1 MTLLTFVART
11 QKSAPHIYTHALKD
25 THTQMMKT
33 NCALSLGLGVNI
45 NFLSVAYGRDLL
57 LLGRETDKSLILIG
71 RKMRRCNGKRSL
83 LSYYIGEI
91 IQLCIFISQADCI
104 CSMVWLNGLFNQNAR
119 VKCDPHWWV
128 VT

>member
-1 MTLLTFVART
+1 MTVLTFAART

-33 NCALSLGLGVNI
+33 SCALSLGLSVNI
-45 NFLSVAYGRDLL
+45 SFLSVAYGCDLL
-57 LLGRETDKSLILIG
+57 LLGRETNKSLIVIG
-71 RKMRRCNGKRSL
+71 RKMSRYNGKRSL
-83 LSYYIGEI
+83 LSYYIGEM

-104 CSMVWLNGLFNQNAR
+104 CSMVWLNGLFSQNAR
-119 VKCDPHWWV
+119 VKYEPHWWV